1 MGGANLEVFKFGL
14 YLFVPVFALLHF
26 GDPQWYHD
34 NVLPYKDHLFGPA
47 DQTHRRLPT
56 DQEAVRSELARI
68 KAEKLARRM
77 EREEETQAEAS
88 SAQTSRGWSRS
99 WW

>member
-34 NVLPYKDHLFGPA
+34 NVLPYKDRLFRPI
-47 DQTHRRLPT
+47 DQTHGRLPT

-68 KAEKLARRM
+68 KAEKLARRI
-77 EREEETQAEAS
+77 EREGDAQAQAS
-88 SAQTSRGWSRS
+88 PARTSQGWFRS